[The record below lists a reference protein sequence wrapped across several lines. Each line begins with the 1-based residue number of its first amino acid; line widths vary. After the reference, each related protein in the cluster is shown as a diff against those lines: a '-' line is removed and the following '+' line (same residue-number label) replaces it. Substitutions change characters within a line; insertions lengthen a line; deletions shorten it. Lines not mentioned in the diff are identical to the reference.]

1 MKRIQDI
8 VSDIQEKISEKS
20 NDNIFLEYSQFGYI
34 EAVKLHIYMYQMDI
48 EVSLWNSENE
58 EREWIEEIN
67 DYEDFEAFL
76 KRKVKDCLH
85 AFTELRSILNE
96 EKAN

>member
-1 MKRIQDI
+1 MKKIQE
-8 VSDIQEKISEKS
+8 VVGDIQEKISEKS

-34 EAVKLHIYMYQMDI
+34 ESVKLHIYMYQMDI

-67 DYEDFEAFL
+67 DYEDFEVFL
-76 KRKVKDCLH
+76 KRKVQDCLH

-96 EKAN
+96 KETN